1 MSTSYTVSPPAVSV
15 RGVQKSF
22 GDHLVLDRVD
32 LTVAAGEV
40 YALLGPNGAGKTTLV
55 RVLSTLSRP
64 DAGEVL
70 VAGHDVVGDPVA
82 VRRAISLTGQFTAVD
97 DLLTGAE
104 NLRML
109 GRLRGFD
116 RRGARHRADEL
127 LAEFGLTD
135 AADRRVGAYSGGM
148 RRRLDLALSVVV
160 RPEVLFL
167 DEPTT
172 GLDPHSR
179 QDLWRVVERLRTEG
193 TTILLTT
200 QYLDEADALADR
212 VGVIASGRLVAEGTA
227 DELKAAV
234 GTEVVEV
241 TFADGAALAEAGARL
256 PGAELDVAASRVR
269 IPTDG
274 TAAHLRRLLDDLDGV
289 GAGSA
294 HVAIRRPSLDD
305 AFLALT
311 VAR

>member
-1 MSTSYTVSPPAVSV
+1 M
-15 RGVQKSF
+15 
-22 GDHLVLDRVD
+22 
-32 LTVAAGEV
+32 
-40 YALLGPNGAGKTTLV
+40 
-55 RVLSTLSRP
+55 LSTLSRP
-64 DAGEVL
+64 DVGEVL

-116 RRGARHRADEL
+116 RRGARDRADEL
-127 LAEFGLTD
+127 LADFGLAD
-135 AADRRVGAYSGGM
+135 AADRRVGTYSGGM

-179 QDLWRVVERLRTEG
+179 QDLWRVVERLRSEG

-200 QYLDEADALADR
+200 QYLEEADALADR
-212 VGVIASGRLVAEGTA
+212 VGVIAAGRLVAEGTA

-256 PGAELDVAASRVR
+256 TGAELDVAARRVR